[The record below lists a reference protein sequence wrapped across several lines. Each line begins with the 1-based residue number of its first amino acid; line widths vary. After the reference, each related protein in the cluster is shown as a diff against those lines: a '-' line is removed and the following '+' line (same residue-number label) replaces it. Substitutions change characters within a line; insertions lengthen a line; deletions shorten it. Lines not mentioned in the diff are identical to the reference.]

1 MDTMGLPTT
10 GLRVEFVD
18 RLRGYRFAAE
28 LRKTDS
34 EREVRVWHTDGKVII
49 DLPGVRGTDA
59 RRLALAEESGGVVQP
74 APAGRTRGNGA
85 KPGTPA

>member
-10 GLRVEFVD
+10 GMRVEFVD

-34 EREVRVWHTDGKVII
+34 AREVRVWHTDGKVII

-59 RRLALAEESGGVVQP
+59 RRAALAEESGGVVHPAQTSRP
-74 APAGRTRGNGA
+74 ARPGAKAGAPA
-85 KPGTPA
+85 